1 MDLDD
6 DEQEQAAKAKRK
18 LKRRS
23 KKKSAK
29 AKNAAGAAPH
39 APVSAPPAAPP
50 PPEPSTTIAPAAT
63 QPKARLRMKDQEHI
77 RRARLHEAVT
87 QEQERNAFLER
98 IQAEEVRRE
107 QARIAAARPVPP
119 PPNRATAGGDS
130 DEGWEESDEDDPVE
144 DLIHRERIRERDLLR
159 TPGCLALGRKAFRLE
174 DMPRTERDR
183 EILRRVLY
191 ILREAERR
199 LQRLFPNLDFRL
211 SWSVRFNVVVQ
222 TVDAIAL
229 DSNLELTRI
238 DMEVRRSTVGVYE
251 DSLACQLLGQT
262 YYVHPDKTIKI
273 TVDLVVTSEVIG
285 ASPATAAVRARSFS
299 LAGTAPGRAEVQI
312 KELGFHFIDPLAPI
326 AEKEIVPRPVLDDGH
341 LIVELKYLQAMHVKN
356 RMLKKCCY
364 TLYLLELADRLRAE
378 ASRETLK
385 TARKN
390 VVELD
395 MALLARPTLAGV
407 IRKFANAI
415 ARKAAEARGET
426 FVPTPYDE
434 TAVDAVVVTAV
445 PPAAPDATLVAD
457 GAKKVE
463 FHYCKTGANGS
474 DYLKARFRGLAE
486 TDPLRLEFEELARA
500 VAAAADELPVDRL
513 QRVPDPGLVNLPTI
527 WPRMRFPS
535 AATGR
540 RATGFFQRP
549 GMCYRV
555 IRDAKRRNNGGHR
568 PRAEDDQCPAY
579 YGVDFEAL
587 RSLENAFSEFMPERF
602 YGIDARPSCYHGKVA
617 AIASIP
623 GVARAGDGRILF
635 GTYDSKVEVSI
646 QEKHR
651 ISEVVVARIEE
662 HNVERAEA
670 EKPLPPLHVAGASRP
685 AAKLYVVPNCEIV
698 SPPPPPIYHVTENGE
713 RLVLYATLQRR

>member
-39 APVSAPPAAPP
+39 APSRPGRGGRAAPRP
-50 PPEPSTTIAPAAT
+50 LPKIRVFPQLSEV
-63 QPKARLRMKDQEHI
+63 QKARLRMKDQEHI
-77 RRARLHEAVT
+77 RRAARLHEAVT

-119 PPNRATAGGDS
+119 PPNRATGAGDDS

-174 DMPRTERDR
+174 DMPRASSASSRTSTSASPGPCASTSSSR
-183 EILRRVLY
+183 
-191 ILREAERR
+191 
-199 LQRLFPNLDFRL
+199 P
-211 SWSVRFNVVVQ
+211 S
-222 TVDAIAL
+222 
-229 DSNLELTRI
+229 TRSRSTRTSSSRA

-285 ASPATAAVRARSFS
+285 AFRARDGRRSARDRF

-326 AEKEIVPRPVLDDGH
+326 AEKEIVPRVRVDDGH

-364 TLYLLELADRLRAE
+364 TLYLLELADRLRGE

-390 VVELD
+390 VVEAEGEYQLALSNYRQMELWCFFKVAAPAGPPLKALEAMTAKECNAELD
-395 MALLARPTLAGV
+395 AAGV
-407 IRKFANAI
+407 PKKGRSVANTTIGILRDLVRRLRA
-415 ARKAAEARGET
+415 GE
-426 FVPTPYDE
+426 
-434 TAVDAVVVTAV
+434 
-445 PPAAPDATLVAD
+445 PAASLTVPRKPKSAEELFVLDKAEQLACRARTRRPSTSIFRARTLFSSQATLVAD
-457 GAKKVE
+457 GAKKVV
-463 FHYCKTGANGS
+463 FSTGAKNANGT
-474 DYLKARFRGLAE
+474 DYLKARFRGLGE
-486 TDPLRLEFEELARA
+486 TDPPGSSSTSSRRDVA
-500 VAAAADELPVDRL
+500 AAAADELPVDRL

-535 AATGR
+535 A
-540 RATGFFQRP
+540 
-549 GMCYRV
+549 
-555 IRDAKRRNNGGHR
+555 
-568 PRAEDDQCPAY
+568 
-579 YGVDFEAL
+579 
-587 RSLENAFSEFMPERF
+587 S
-602 YGIDARPSCYHGKVA
+602 
-617 AIASIP
+617 
-623 GVARAGDGRILF
+623 
-635 GTYDSKVEVSI
+635 
-646 QEKHR
+646 
-651 ISEVVVARIEE
+651 
-662 HNVERAEA
+662 
-670 EKPLPPLHVAGASRP
+670 
-685 AAKLYVVPNCEIV
+685 
-698 SPPPPPIYHVTENGE
+698 
-713 RLVLYATLQRR
+713 